1 MMNWKSFVAALLIL
15 ALGMVVTGI
24 LAMRY
29 HADLAFWFTAT
40 KQPVT
45 VERVLVRQERVTDP
59 AHAAHY
65 QDVEAELLIRT
76 PRGEQHAFESF
87 SGSAAAAAAHI
98 AALRALEGRT
108 VDGYLSP
115 HAPRHFA
122 LTLEFPWTRLGAL
135 ALVLLVLVLPSGIAI
150 GVHVRERL
158 AQGRRS
164 ARS

>member
-24 LAMRY
+24 LAMRDY
-29 HADLAFWFTAT
+29 ADLAFWFTAT

-45 VERVLVRQERVTDP
+45 VERVLIRQERVTDP
-59 AHAAHY
+59 A
-65 QDVEAELLIRT
+65 
-76 PRGEQHAFESF
+76 
-87 SGSAAAAAAHI
+87 AAAHI
-98 AALRALEGRT
+98 ATLRALEGRT

-115 HAPRHFA
+115 HAPHHFA
-122 LTLEFPWTRLGAL
+122 LTHEFPWSRLGAL